1 MQILC
6 DSTSIQKALAAQA
19 ELARL
24 IQGHIDRLNDFEGY
38 DLSQLVRF
46 IVMASS
52 DTVIDLEAAI
62 GFSVR
67 SNRFTDRRYGDPEF
81 QPCWEVIEAH
91 QLWYEIVYVL
101 SDDGFGL
108 VIFVPKDA
116 EAELTEMLE
125 QYSCL

>member
-19 ELARL
+19 ELSRL
-24 IQGHIDRLNDFEGY
+24 IQGHLDRLSEVEGY

-46 IVMASS
+46 IIMASS
-52 DTVIDLEAAI
+52 DTVIDLEAVL
-62 GFSVR
+62 GFSIR
-67 SNRFTDRRYGDPEF
+67 TSRFTDCRYGDPDF

-108 VIFVPKDA
+108 VIVVPKDA

-125 QYSCL
+125 HYTCL

>member
-6 DSTSIQKALAAQA
+6 DSTSIQKALAVQA
-19 ELARL
+19 ELSRL
-24 IQGHIDRLNDFEGY
+24 IQGHIDRLNDYEGY

-46 IVMASS
+46 IIMASS
-52 DTVIDLEAAI
+52 DTAIDLEAAM
-62 GFSVR
+62 GFSIR
-67 SNRFTDRRYGDPEF
+67 TNRFTDCRYGDPDF

-108 VIFVPKDA
+108 ILFVPKDA
-116 EAELTEMLE
+116 DPELTGML
-125 QYSCL
+125 QHYSCL